1 MAYTPVSGIATQYST
16 DSNELASG
24 YWLKFYVSNT
34 STPLSMATDYTG
46 NVLLVKCKLNT
57 AGFPITDVG
66 DNTSVFIPYVNQSYR
81 LVIFRTEADADANNT
96 AAALVNVSH
105 VAAIVFDSLLDA
117 AVSSAA
123 ASAVTASTKAD
134 ESAASAASIVD
145 DVATATTKANEAAA
159 SASAAASSETAAATS
174 ETNAGSSETAA
185 AASAAAASSSETA
198 SATSET
204 NAAASAASVLQAE
217 IDAAASA
224 AAALLS
230 ENNSATS
237 ETNAAASASA
247 ALSSESAASTSET
260 NATNAASAASTSE
273 TNALASKNA
282 AAISATDAQAS
293 ADSIVGDVAA
303 ASGFADAAQA
313 SYDEF
318 VDIYHG
324 ALSSA
329 PTTNLNAGDLY
340 FDIPTS
346 AMRVYDGA
354 LWRAVTTVVEG
365 VYAVAEYTNIA
376 TQTTITTAYD
386 VGLVQVLYN
395 GVQLN
400 LGDFTATN
408 GTSIV
413 LAVAV
418 ASATDVITVIRWGA
432 VTTSTFLGTAATLDT
447 GTASGELPT
456 NADLATGAFT
466 TVGTAA
472 TADVQTSLTDTT
484 ANALMKVGA
493 FGLGTSTGR
502 SITNLDTITV
512 GGFYAYTNGATGAP
526 IGDVGTVFH
535 QAGVNAVSGSLRW
548 TQFAISKSSGKSY
561 TRTNDGGTI
570 LPWNE
575 VITANAAGNVGIG
588 TNSPANTLSI
598 KGTTNEL
605 DIETSATGVTFES
618 LDRADSAKQSDMSF
632 YARYG
637 NYKFFSGAYAEKMR
651 LDQAGNLLVG
661 TTQTDVG
668 YTDSGSGISLDSSG
682 SIQAARSSVFPVM
695 YLNKLDN
702 DGEILQLRKDGTTV
716 GSWRSR
722 AGVLSS
728 IILDPRAQ
736 NNGCGIGTTDGNA
749 IVSTDNTGALVDG
762 VKDLGQGGVR
772 WRDLHLSGG
781 VYLGGTAAANK
792 LDDYEEGTW
801 TPFIDNATL
810 TINGASYTK
819 VGRLVTVQAYLQS
832 MSIPNTTARFYIKG
846 LPFPQASVGGTYGA
860 GQISYCGIG
869 NLSGIGLLTHPSA
882 TTMYM
887 HYIDGTSTAPLTN
900 ANYLARNSTGLMIFQ
915 MTYMSN

>member
-159 SASAAASSETAAATS
+159 SASAAASSESAAATS

-224 AAALLS
+224 AAALSS

-247 ALSSESAASTSET
+247 ASSSESAASTSET
-260 NATNAASAASTSE
+260 NATSAASAASTSE

-303 ASGFADAAQA
+303 ASGFADASQA
-313 SYDEF
+313 SYDAF

-447 GTASGELPT
+447 GTAAGELPT

-493 FGLGTSTGR
+493 FGLGGDVDLRNTIYSTGTPDGL
-502 SITNLDTITV
+502 I
-512 GGFYAYTNGATGAP
+512 GKGYAIGLGSGSALGVVVTG
-526 IGDVGTVFH
+526 VGTLEV
-535 QAGVNAVSGSLRW
+535 AGVYGGTGVHSGFTRRFTSQGRTFVQSGNSGSAW
-548 TQFAISKSSGKSY
+548 G
-561 TRTNDGGTI
+561 D
-570 LPWNE
+570 WHE

-588 TNSPANTLSI
+588 TISPTAPLHTVSSENLVAKFSSSDVTSGIRIEDTTTSYDFYVDSGNLRINNTAGS
-598 KGTTNEL
+598 
-605 DIETSATGVTFES
+605 
-618 LDRADSAKQSDMSF
+618 
-632 YARYG
+632 
-637 NYKFFSGAYAEKMR
+637 EKMR
-651 LDQAGNLLVG
+651 LESAGNLLVG
-661 TTQTDVG
+661 KTASSSATTGHELLG
-668 YTDSGSGISLDSSG
+668 YGR
-682 SIQAARSSVFPVM
+682 SIHTANSTTVQIVNR
-695 YLNKLDN
+695 LGN
-702 DGEILQLRKDGTTV
+702 DGDISIFQKGGTTV

-722 AGVLSS
+722 AGLVSS
-728 IILDPRAQ
+728 LVLDPRSGSG
-736 NNGCGIGTTDGNA
+736 GCGIGTTDGVA
-749 IVSTDNTGALVDG
+749 IVSTDNAGDLVDSG
-762 VKDLGQGGVR
+762 KDLGQSGVR
-772 WRDLHLSGG
+772 WRNLYLSGG
-781 VYLGGTAAANK
+781 VVFDDAGGSGTSTSNT
-792 LDDYEEGTW
+792 LDSYEEGL
-801 TPFIDNATL
+801 FSGTL
-810 TINGASYTK
+810 GGGASDPTTPVIFTGSYIK
-819 VGRLVTVQAYLQS
+819 VGRMVTVRWRAS
-832 MSIPNTTARFYIKG
+832 NFDNTGASGVIVVRGIPYSAQTEGVGSGWGGRSASPIIPYI
-846 LPFPQASVGGTYGA
+846 GA
-860 GQISYCGIG
+860 GT
-869 NLSGIGLLTHPSA
+869 N
-882 TTMYM
+882 
-887 HYIDGTSTAPLTN
+887 YIQMLNDTGN
-900 ANYLARNSTGLMIFQ
+900 ANNWASTGAG
-915 MTYMSN
+915 TYMSFTVTYFSN

>member
-46 NVLLVKCKLNT
+46 DVLLVKCKLNT

-134 ESAASAASIVD
+134 ESAASAASIVG
-145 DVATATTKANEAAA
+145 DVATATAKANEAAA
-159 SASAAASSETAAATS
+159 SASAALSSESAAATS

-217 IDAAASA
+217 IDSAASA
-224 AAALLS
+224 AAALSS

-247 ALSSESAASTSET
+247 ASSSESAASTSET
-260 NATNAASAASTSE
+260 NATSAASAASTSE

-303 ASGFADAAQA
+303 ASGFADASQA
-313 SYDEF
+313 SYDAF

-408 GTSIV
+408 GTTIV
-413 LAVAV
+413 LATAV

-447 GTASGELPT
+447 GTAAGELPT

-472 TADVQTSLTDTT
+472 TANVQTSTTDTT
-484 ANALMKVGA
+484 ANALMAVGS
-493 FGLGTSTGR
+493 FGLGGLGLVVTDANTALR
-502 SITNLDTITV
+502 P
-512 GGFYAYTNGATGAP
+512 GFYCGPGVTGLNYFNEGSGQYGALLVEVRSVFQIMQTNTFNNRTATRYSGDQGAT
-526 IGDVGTVFH
+526 
-535 QAGVNAVSGSLRW
+535 W
-548 TQFAISKSSGKSY
+548 TGWY
-561 TRTNDGGTI
+561 
-570 LPWNE
+570 E
-575 VITANAAGNVGIG
+575 VITADSAGNVGIG
-588 TNSPANTLSI
+588 TSFPTAPLHTVSSENLVAKFSSSDVTSGI
-598 KGTTNEL
+598 RIEDTT
-605 DIETSATGVTFES
+605 TSYDFYV
-618 LDRADSAKQSDMSF
+618 DS
-632 YARYG
+632 
-637 NYKFFSGAYAEKMR
+637 
-651 LDQAGNLLVG
+651 GNLRINN
-661 TTQTDVG
+661 TA
-668 YTDSGSGISLDSSG
+668 GSERLRLDSSG
-682 SIQAARSSVFPVM
+682 HFLVGKTAPDAAVVGSELRSDGMAVFSRSSTSPTM
-695 YLNKLDN
+695 YVSTLGS
-702 DGEILQLRKDGTTV
+702 DGDLITFRKDSTTV
-716 GSWRSR
+716 GSIGVGPSVLY
-722 AGVLSS
+722 AGKGSAALAFAPFSETNSAIFPYSS
-728 IILDPRAQ
+728 TTNAGRDA
-736 NNGCGIGTTDGNA
+736 GIDLGTSWA
-749 IVSTDNTGALVDG
+749 RF
-762 VKDLGQGGVR
+762 KDLY
-772 WRDLHLSGG
+772 LSGG
-781 VYLGGTAAANK
+781 VYLGGTGANNK

-801 TPFIDNATL
+801 TPSFSNTTGTVTGSYIKIGSNVFYAAYLSVTSVTSAVTL
-810 TINGASYTK
+810 T
-819 VGRLVTVQAYLQS
+819 
-832 MSIPNTTARFYIKG
+832 G
-846 LPFPQASVGGTYGA
+846 LPFSADYQHLPNVLFLDSGSNYYSGLTSSSGSAIFATSANGGALSLASNIPFTWSNSGADTIQVTGTYR
-860 GQISYCGIG
+860 
-869 NLSGIGLLTHPSA
+869 
-882 TTMYM
+882 
-887 HYIDGTSTAPLTN
+887 TN
-900 ANYLARNSTGLMIFQ
+900 S
-915 MTYMSN
+915 